1 MSLRTW
7 LFWLELSL
15 SKGQV
20 ENSFLYYW
28 FWFSFKKQ
36 QSILVF
42 HFSKYFWK
50 TEIIALT
57 LLSFPLTE
65 ISEYQM
71 LLVPFFFFFIPP
83 LPTFWIFVSNIL
95 VLLCRNYFFL
105 SLKTFILLPQLNHLF
120 RFCLNKSNFQ
130 YAHISHFLN

>member
-1 MSLRTW
+1 MTLLVGTVSLERSGGEFISVLLILVLLQETTI
-7 LFWLELSL
+7 
-15 SKGQV
+15 
-20 ENSFLYYW
+20 NTC
-28 FWFSFKKQ
+28 FSFFKIFLKNWNNC
-36 QSILVF
+36 SDLV
-42 HFSKYFWK
+42 K
-50 TEIIALT
+50 
-57 LLSFPLTE
+57 FPLDWNIW
-65 ISEYQM
+65 ISN
-71 LLVPFFFFFIPP
+71 VVSTFFFFFFIPP